1 MTSNFFDSMG
11 IGGLDIGILITVL
24 TLLFLILFIVCISLI
39 IKVGKLKKKYEKF
52 MTGKDAKTLEQTLIG
67 IIEDNKFLKVSSDK
81 NKKDIRSIY
90 KNLEITFQKMAV
102 VKYDAFNTMGGK
114 LSFSLA
120 MLDGNNDGFI
130 INSVHSSDG
139 CYTYTKVIKA
149 GICDL
154 MLGDEEKK
162 ALDQAMGVN

>member
-11 IGGLDIGILITVL
+11 IGGLDIGILIT
-24 TLLFLILFIVCISLI
+24 LLALLLLILFIVCISLI

-52 MTGKDAKTLEQTLIG
+52 MTGKDGKTLEQTLIG

-90 KNLEITFQKMAV
+90 KNLEITFQKI
-102 VKYDAFNTMGGK
+102 KYDAFNTMGGK

>member
-1 MTSNFFDSMG
+1 MKSNFFDSIG
-11 IGGLDIGILITVL
+11 IGGIDMGIILTVL
-24 TLLFLILFIVCISLI
+24 VILFLILFIICLVLI
-39 IKVGKLKKKYEKF
+39 MKVNSLKKKYEKF
-52 MTGKDAKTLEQTLIG
+52 MTGKDGKTLEQILIG
-67 IIEDNKFLKVSSDK
+67 IIEDNKFLKMTADK

-90 KNLEITFQKMAV
+90 KNLEVTFQKMAV
-102 VKYDAFNTMGGK
+102 VKYDAFQTMGGK
-114 LSFSLA
+114 LSFSLV

-149 GICDL
+149 GLCDL

-162 ALDQAMGVN
+162 ALEQAMGQ